1 MVMYS
6 LLVVVFGVVAAVA
19 ISGSV
24 GMVVAEDEA
33 GYSPIPVSGTV
44 DGVGGFDE
52 LDGAWDVATA
62 KIEGRTYAVVA
73 STIDDGLEIIDIT
86 NPWVPV
92 SVASVTD
99 GVGGF
104 DELDGASGIDIAQ
117 MKGRTY
123 AVVAS
128 VLDDGVQI
136 VEITHPWAPVPVA
149 GIGDGEDGFDLL
161 DGVRNIGIAYV
172 GDQTYALALS
182 PLDSGVQ
189 IIDIT
194 DPWAPVPAA
203 AIIDGEGGFTELA
216 GAKDVVVVEIDGI
229 TYALVASYQDSG
241 VQIIDLSDPEN
252 PTPAAGIADGVGGY
266 TEMGG
271 AAGICLAQVEGKTYA
286 VVSGYRD
293 DGVQI
298 VDITDPQNPTPAA
311 GIADGVGG
319 FTELDGARGV
329 AGELVDGHAYVVVAS
344 TADDGMQ
351 VLDLSLPWAPDP
363 AASMTDGVG
372 GFDVLDGAK
381 DVTIVEI
388 DGRVYAVVASTVD
401 DGIQIVDI
409 TR

>member
-1 MVMYS
+1 MVIYS
-6 LLVVVFGVVAAVA
+6 LLFAVLGVVAAVA
-19 ISGSV
+19 ISGAISE
-24 GMVVAEDEA
+24 VVAEDA
-33 GYSPIPVSGTV
+33 GYSPIPVSGIV

-62 KIEGRTYAVVA
+62 KMEGRTYAVVA
-73 STIDDGLEIIDIT
+73 STVDDGLEIIDIT

-92 SVASVTD
+92 SVASMTD

-104 DELDGASGIDIAQ
+104 DELDGAAGVDIAQ

-128 VLDDGVQI
+128 ILDDGMQI
-136 VEITHPWAPVPVA
+136 VEITHPWAPVPVV
-149 GIGDGEDGFDLL
+149 GIGDGVGGFDVL
-161 DGVRNIGIAYV
+161 DGVRNVAIAYV
-172 GDQTYALALS
+172 DGRTYALALS
-182 PLDSGVQ
+182 PLDSGMQ

-194 DPWAPVPAA
+194 DPWTPVPTAT
-203 AIIDGEGGFTELA
+203 IIDGEGGFTELA
-216 GAKDVVVVEIDGI
+216 GAKDIVVVEIDGG
-229 TYALVASYQDSG
+229 TYALVASSQDSG
-241 VQIIDLSDPEN
+241 VQIIDITDPEN
-252 PTPAAGIADGVGGY
+252 PTPAAGIADGVGGF
-266 TEMGG
+266 TELGG
-271 AAGICLAQVEGKTYA
+271 AAGICLAQVEGRTYA
-286 VVSGYRD
+286 VVAGYQD

-298 VDITDPQNPTPAA
+298 IDITDPENPTPAA

-344 TADDGMQ
+344 TVDDGIQ
-351 VLDLSLPWAPDP
+351 VIDLTLPWAPDP
-363 AASMTDGVG
+363 AAGMTDGVG

-388 DGRVYAVVASTVD
+388 EGRVYAVVASTAD